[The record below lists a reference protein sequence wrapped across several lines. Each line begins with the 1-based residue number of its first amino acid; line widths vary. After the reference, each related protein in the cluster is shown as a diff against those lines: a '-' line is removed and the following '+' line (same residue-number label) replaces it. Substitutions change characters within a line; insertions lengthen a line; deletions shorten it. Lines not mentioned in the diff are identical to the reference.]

1 MSLWQGIRFQ
11 SISGAILVLLISI
24 TANAEQRE
32 KATKAPGQTSI
43 GTDQAESLPVTV
55 SREGQDLPLKP
66 LPPGQALQR
75 IRGRL
80 NQIALKF
87 ETRYPETRTI
97 VASVLPEVEYMI
109 RGWKPGT
116 KIPDAYAINLTLD
129 LHMLEK
135 TLESPVEEEP
145 YAVLRDVAED
155 LKIKADHCRKTGVG
169 LGGLVTLVV
178 RTKRGGQELR
188 ELQVLYLPKIL
199 EVVKDAKPD
208 LFPKFSSPT
217 SCPLPPGRY
226 VMWTRDPQSNRTG
239 ERTVVRVGGG
249 NDTIEWDLPAP

>member
-1 MSLWQGIRFQ
+1 MALWQGIRFQ
-11 SISGAILVLLISI
+11 SISGGIVVLLISI
-24 TANAEQRE
+24 AAH
-32 KATKAPGQTSI
+32 G
-43 GTDQAESLPVTV
+43 DM
-55 SREGQDLPLKP
+55 EGQELPSKP

-80 NQIALKF
+80 NQIVQRFGAAH
-87 ETRYPETRTI
+87 PETNAI
-97 VASVLPEVEYMI
+97 VASALPEVDFMI

-116 KIPDAYAINLTLD
+116 KIPDTYAKSLTLD
-129 LHMLEK
+129 LQVLEK
-135 TLESPVEEEP
+135 TLMSPVDDAP
-145 YAVLRDVAED
+145 YPVLRRVADD

-188 ELQVLYLPKIL
+188 DLQVLYIPKIL
-199 EVVKDAKPD
+199 EVVKDARPD

-226 VMWTRDPQSNRTG
+226 VMWTREPQSNRTG
-239 ERTVVRVGGG
+239 ERTVVRVGDGK
-249 NDTIEWDLPAP
+249 DTIEWDLPAP